1 MVKLRLRRMG
11 RKKRPLYAV
20 VAADSRSPRD
30 GRYIEDLGRY
40 EPLQEPAMVDLKEDR
55 ILYWL
60 QQGAQPSDTV
70 RSLLSREGLMLA
82 LHMTRKGAEEEA
94 IATAV
99 AEHRERLAAKWQART
114 KTTAKDRKEAMLAAE
129 DQEAK
134 ARASE
139 LAKLRA
145 DAEAKAREAAEAAQ
159 KEAAEERVRAAEEAK
174 REQEKANESAV
185 EEVKKAQEAAN
196 KATTEADDAGSKAA
210 DAPAEDAKAAEKEAE
225 APAVAEDAADK
236 A

>member
-11 RKKRPLYAV
+11 RRKRPLYAV

-40 EPLQEPAMVDLKEDR
+40 EPLQEPAMVNLKDER
-55 ILYWL
+55 IIYWL
-60 QQGAQPSDTV
+60 MQGAQPSDTV

-99 AEHRERLAAKWQART
+99 AEHRERVAAKWAART
-114 KTTAKDRKEAMLAAE
+114 KTTAKDRKQAMLAAE
-129 DQEAK
+129 DKEAT
-134 ARASE
+134 ARAAE
-139 LAKLRA
+139 LAKIRA
-145 DAEAKAREAAEAAQ
+145 EAEAKAREAAEAAQ

-174 REQEKANESAV
+174 RAQEEANEAAA
-185 EEVKKAQEAAN
+185 EEVKKAQEEANAAT
-196 KATTEADDAGSKAA
+196 AAADDAAA
-210 DAPAEDAKAAEKEAE
+210 APEEATAE
-225 APAVAEDAADK
+225 ASEKAEG
-236 A
+236 

>member
-1 MVKLRLRRMG
+1 MG

-40 EPLQEPAMVDLKEDR
+40 EPLQEPAMVDLKQDR

-94 IATAV
+94 IAQAV
-99 AEHRERLAAKWQART
+99 AEHRERLAAKWAART
-114 KTTAKDRKEAMLAAE
+114 KTTAKDRKQAMLAAE
-129 DQEAK
+129 DKVASE
-134 ARASE
+134 RAAE

-159 KEAAEERVRAAEEAK
+159 KEAAEERARAAEEAK
-174 REQEKANESAV
+174 RAQEEANEATAG
-185 EEVKKAQEAAN
+185 EVKKAQKEANA
-196 KATTEADDAGSKAA
+196 ATAAADDAAA
-210 DAPAEDAKAAEKEAE
+210 AEAE
-225 APAVAEDAADK
+225 APAKAEAPAADAATDK